1 MEGPFQ
7 LSSQRGRRRSRTDP
21 RPAVF
26 LLRRIET
33 TPEYAHYRGLRGAHA
48 ERRDAWDRPWPAG
61 SGSEYRVFW
70 FEHTDSDRDAFEREC
85 RLWHELD
92 GHAGKLDNDCHP
104 RPDGITGGHCPLCTA
119 PAPAGA
125 A

>member
-7 LSSQRGRRRSRTDP
+7 LSSSVVDAVVGDP

-33 TPEYAHYRGLRGAHA
+33 TPEYAHYRGLVGRTRNG
-48 ERRDAWDRPWPAG
+48 ESLGPALARWA
-61 SGSEYRVFW
+61 GSEYRVFW
-70 FEHTDSDRDAFEREC
+70 FEHADSNRDAFEREC

-92 GHAGKLDNDCHP
+92 GPAGELDNDCHP

>member
-7 LSSQRGRRRSRTDP
+7 LSRSVIGAVVSDP
-21 RPAVF
+21 RPAIF

-33 TPEYAHYRGLRGAHA
+33 TPAYAHYRGRVGRTQDG
-48 ERRDAWDRPWPAG
+48 ERLGPALTRWVG
-61 SGSEYRVFW
+61 SDYRVFW
-70 FEHTDSDRDAFEREC
+70 FEHADSGRDAFAREC

-92 GHAGKLDNDCHP
+92 GHAGKLDNAGHP
-104 RPDGITGGHCPLCTA
+104 APDGISGAYCPIC
-119 PAPAGA
+119 PASARAGA

>member
-7 LSSQRGRRRSRTDP
+7 LSRRVIDAVVSDP

-33 TPEYAHYRGLRGAHA
+33 TPAYAHYRGRVERTRRG
-48 ERRDAWDRPWPAG
+48 ESLGPALTRWVG
-61 SGSEYRVFW
+61 SDYRVFW
-70 FEHTDSDRDAFEREC
+70 FEHADSDRTAFEREC
-85 RLWHELD
+85 RLWHELG
-92 GHAGKLDNDCHP
+92 GHAGKLDNAGHP
-104 RPDGITGGHCPLCTA
+104 EPDGTRGGHCPLRMA
-119 PAPAGA
+119 SAPAGA

>member
-7 LSSQRGRRRSRTDP
+7 LSSSVIDAVVGDP

-33 TPEYAHYRGLRGAHA
+33 TPEYAHYRGLVGRTRDGESLGAA
-48 ERRDAWDRPWPAG
+48 LACRA
-61 SGSEYRVFW
+61 GSEYRVFW
-70 FEHTDSDRDAFEREC
+70 FEHVDSDHAAFEREC
-85 RLWHELD
+85 RLWHDLG
-92 GHAGKLDNDCHP
+92 GHAGTLDNADHP
-104 RPDGITGGHCPLCTA
+104 RPHGPLRGHCPLCA
-119 PAPAGA
+119 ASAPAGA